1 MARGAGAGPEGGRA
15 VRVCGEVDGDIL
27 PAVVPIAEAANEPNF
42 VFQRGG
48 TSQLEGIQAV
58 QALQAESGPWLC

>member
-1 MARGAGAGPEGGRA
+1 MARGAGAGPEGGWA
-15 VRVCGEVDGDIL
+15 VRLCGEVDGDIL
-27 PAVVPIAEAANEPNF
+27 PAIVPVAEAANQPNF

-58 QALQAESGPWLC
+58 QALQTESGGGLC